1 MDQKNLVNK
10 GKICWY
16 CKEQGWCQRQH
27 LPVSHASYLP
37 RKSAKSKWW
46 GALHPSL
53 AIVSICSMAYIRQL
67 VFFSY
72 HWHDTDANT
81 DICKYMAHMLSKYF
95 ETGEMWRQQQS
106 WLRVRVHEL
115 GKFQMNLLRVELAP
129 TALKALQPLWTVWR
143 KLQLHLVVIWTWMWI
158 VNRILRNE
166 GLPKTPC
173 NFTSIRYLCVDTEPL
188 WLLDILRC
196 CVLLELSQTQRL

>member
-1 MDQKNLVNK
+1 MQFSIIPFVNLVNK
-10 GKICWY
+10 GKIFWY

-46 GALHPSL
+46 GAVHPSL

-72 HWHDTDANT
+72 HWHDTDTPTMTFA
-81 DICKYMAHMLSKYF
+81 CF
-95 ETGEMWRQQQS
+95 QS
-106 WLRVRVHEL
+106 IWDRRDVKAAAEL
-115 GKFQMNLLRVELAP
+115 VKSESAGAWKVSNEFVESWIGSNCIKGTAAPLNSLKKTSVTSRRHLNLNV
-129 TALKALQPLWTVWR
+129 K
-143 KLQLHLVVIWTWMWI
+143 
-158 VNRILRNE
+158 RILRNE

-173 NFTSIRYLCVDTEPL
+173 NFTSIRYFCVDTEPL

>member
-1 MDQKNLVNK
+1 MQFSIIPFVNLVNK
-10 GKICWY
+10 GKIFWY

-46 GALHPSL
+46 GAVHPSL

-72 HWHDTDANT
+72 HWLTWHRRQHWHLQIYGT
-81 DICKYMAHMLSKYF
+81 YMMSNFF

-106 WLRVRVHEL
+106 WLRVRVQEL

-143 KLQLHLVVIWTWMWI
+143 KLQLHLVVIWTWMWN
-158 VNRILRNE
+158 VFCEMKDFQKL
-166 GLPKTPC
+166 LA
-173 NFTSIRYLCVDTEPL
+173 TSRA
-188 WLLDILRC
+188 LDIL
-196 CVLLELSQTQRL
+196 VWTQILCDCLTFWDVVSY

>member
-1 MDQKNLVNK
+1 MGSSAPITGYCVHLLHGLHTPTCILLVPLT
-10 GKICWY
+10 WHR
-16 CKEQGWCQRQH
+16 RQH
-27 LPVSHASYLP
+27 WHLQIYGTHDVKVFWD
-37 RKSAKSKWW
+37 RRNAK
-46 GALHPSL
+46 AV
-53 AIVSICSMAYIRQL
+53 AEC
-67 VFFSY
+67 
-72 HWHDTDANT
+72 
-81 DICKYMAHMLSKYF
+81 
-95 ETGEMWRQQQS
+95 

>member
-1 MDQKNLVNK
+1 MQFSIIPFVNLVNK
-10 GKICWY
+10 GKIFWY

-46 GALHPSL
+46 GAVHPSL
-53 AIVSICSMAYIRQL
+53 AIVSICSMAYKRQL

-81 DICKYMAHMLSKYF
+81 DISKYMAHMMSKYF

-106 WLRVRVHEL
+106 WLRVRVQEL

-143 KLQLHLVVIWTWMWI
+143 KLQLHLVVSWTWMWN
-158 VNRILRNE
+158 VFCEMKGFQKL
-166 GLPKTPC
+166 LA
-173 NFTSIRYLCVDTEPL
+173 TSRA
-188 WLLDILRC
+188 LDIFLW
-196 CVLLELSQTQRL
+196 TQSLCDCLTFWDVVSY